1 MLHCALPG
9 GVSRRKTFGVFLRTL
24 RLAHSAFSFVS
35 WALLVSLSAPLGVG
49 CGVLLA
55 RKRRLLLGCGW
66 LLLNKKREKS
76 DRSDFSLICMDCQC
90 TLSLTVPKSLV
101 FSQELLNSLSTS
113 IICLSSLIS
122 SLTFSLF
129 FAFIFVLL

>member
-24 RLAHSAFSFVS
+24 QLAHGVFSFVS
-35 WALLVSLSAPLGVG
+35 WALVVSLSAPLGMGVG
-49 CGVLLA
+49 WQA
-55 RKRRLLLGCGW
+55 RKLRLLLGCGW

-76 DRSDFSLICMDCQC
+76 DCSDFSLICMDCQC

-101 FSQELLNSLSTS
+101 FSQEFLNSLSTS
-113 IICLSSLIS
+113 IICLSLLIS
-122 SLTFSLF
+122 LSTFFLF
-129 FAFIFVLL
+129 FAFKFVLL